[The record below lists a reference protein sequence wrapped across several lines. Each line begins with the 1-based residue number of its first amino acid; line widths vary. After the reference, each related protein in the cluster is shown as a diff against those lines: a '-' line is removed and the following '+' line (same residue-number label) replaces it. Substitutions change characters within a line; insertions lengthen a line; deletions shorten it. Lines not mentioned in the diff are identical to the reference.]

1 MKPVLI
7 PLAACVAATVVLAGC
22 AGSGKSASA
31 SSSAT
36 GATAASAAT
45 SAGTSGARA
54 AAQLQP
60 KSGTNTAGTVTFQ
73 QQPGGVLMTA
83 SITGLPPNTV
93 HGFHVHEKGD
103 CSAPDAMSAGGH
115 FNPGGKPHGQM
126 TMPEHHAGDMNNVTA
141 DASGNVRVSMLLPS
155 LSVGTGAN
163 GVIGRAVVVHKDP
176 DDYKTQPTGN
186 AGGRIAC
193 GVVAAS

>member
-1 MKPVLI
+1 MKQVLT
-7 PLAACVAATVVLAGC
+7 PLAVCLAATVALAGC
-22 AGSGKSASA
+22 AGGRTSSA
-31 SSSAT
+31 SSSAAGT
-36 GATAASAAT
+36 SSAASASAT
-45 SAGTSGARA
+45 AGTARA
-54 AAQLQP
+54 TATLQP

-73 QQPGGVLMTA
+73 QQPGGVMMTA
-83 SITGLPPNTV
+83 SITGLPPNSV

-115 FNPGGKPHGQM
+115 FNPTGKPHGQM
-126 TMPEHHAGDMNNVTA
+126 TMPDHHAGDMNNLTA
-141 DASGNVRVSMLLPS
+141 DASGNVRVSMLLPD

-163 GVIGRAVVVHKDP
+163 SVIGRAVVVHKDP